1 MGPSSFDQQALTLA
15 ETEQGGKGGRTHGDR
30 SMPTGVQHLVSFS
43 LTAHDL
49 DTLTSLYRK
58 RPFATGGQWRRQTSA
73 SVYLKPCLILCLV
86 NVKPRDA
93 QNERS

>member
-1 MGPSSFDQQALTLA
+1 MGPSFDQQALTLA

-49 DTLTSLYRK
+49 DTLYSLYRK
-58 RPFATGGQWRRQTSA
+58 RSFGT
-73 SVYLKPCLILCLV
+73 
-86 NVKPRDA
+86 
-93 QNERS
+93 